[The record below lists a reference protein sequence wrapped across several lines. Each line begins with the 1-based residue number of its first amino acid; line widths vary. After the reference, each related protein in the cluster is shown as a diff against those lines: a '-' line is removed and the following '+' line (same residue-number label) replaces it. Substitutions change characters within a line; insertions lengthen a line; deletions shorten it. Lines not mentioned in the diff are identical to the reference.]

1 LFRSAAK
8 LYLQEVSESGK
19 AMARGPRDRAI
30 EGEAK
35 AEIVDRLY
43 EVALDPIRLEDLLD
57 VWEGRV
63 APLRAGAAPGAIE
76 DPDIEAHVGRASVF
90 LDRFEATRED
100 GGYRSV
106 LDEIPRR
113 AAFVSDGLAILAFNG
128 VAAQALGLAE
138 GDRLDDLPFEEGDIA
153 TLGTEIRQIAAGRGG
168 QVATL
173 RIRHARGGSPVIV
186 RVSRVE
192 SAHKKP
198 LALVVSTELAW
209 PEGFDETVQD
219 AFGLTPA
226 EAEIVQGICLGLA
239 VRDIAQ
245 RRRRSAETVRTQ
257 LRSILAKTETHS
269 QSELVRVVLG
279 LMDVTMM
286 PLGRSEGRARG
297 ARPEEVSTHSLRLA
311 DGRRLDWI
319 EFGDPEGVPLLYMHL
334 DYGLIRWPRRAER
347 EAARRRL
354 RVVVPIRAGYGS
366 SSPIPRGADHVTT
379 VALDYAAVLDH
390 LGLAR
395 APVIALGADLRFALK
410 LSLLRA
416 DLVTGVLGCAAQLPL
431 STPAQYERMDKW
443 QRFILANARYAPK
456 VLPFLVK
463 AGFSLARRLG
473 KDRFFVQ
480 VNGGSPADMATFAE
494 PEVREAVLRGSDVT
508 LSDKVSAH
516 DAFAQECLSSERDW
530 SGLIHAARVPVRLL
544 QGDQDPQ
551 TPVQTVRELMD
562 VFPSLD
568 VEFLPNTGQLLFFR
582 EWRRALD
589 EVEAFLPE
597 RVR

>member
-1 LFRSAAK
+1 
-8 LYLQEVSESGK
+8 
-19 AMARGPRDRAI
+19 MARGRRGTGI
-30 EGEAK
+30 EGEAR

-43 EVALDPIRLEDLLD
+43 AVALDPIRLEELLD
-57 VWEGRV
+57 VWEGRI
-63 APLRAGAAPGAIE
+63 APLRADAAPGAIE
-76 DPDIEAHVGRASVF
+76 DPDLEAHVGRASVF

-106 LDEIPRR
+106 LEEIPRR
-113 AAFVSDGLAILAFNG
+113 AAFVSDGLAIVAFNG
-128 VAAQALGLAE
+128 VAARALGLAE
-138 GDRLDDLPFEEGDIA
+138 GDRLDDLPFEEADIA
-153 TLGTEIRQIAAGRGG
+153 TLGREIRQIAAGRGG

-209 PEGFDETVQD
+209 PEGFDETVQE

-226 EAEIVQGICLGLA
+226 EADIVQGICLGLA
-239 VRDIAQ
+239 VRDIAR

-279 LMDVTMM
+279 LMDVAMT
-286 PLGRSEGRARG
+286 PLGRSGSAAGPVRAAAVKPRTLTLG
-297 ARPEEVSTHSLRLA
+297 

-319 EFGDPEGVPLLYMHL
+319 EFGDPAGAPVLYMHL
-334 DYGLIRWPRRAER
+334 DYGLIRWPRPAEH
-347 EAARRRL
+347 EAARRGL
-354 RVVVPIRAGYGS
+354 RVIVPIRAGYGAT
-366 SSPIPRGADHVTT
+366 SPVPKGADHVTT

-390 LGLAR
+390 LGVMRVA
-395 APVIALGADLRFALK
+395 VIALGADLRFALK

-416 DLVTGVLGCAAQLPL
+416 GLVTGILGCAAQLPL

-473 KDRFFVQ
+473 KERFFAQ
-480 VNGGSPADMATFAE
+480 VNGGSPADMETFAD
-494 PEVREAVLRGSDVT
+494 PDVREAVLVGSDVT
-508 LSDKVSAH
+508 LSERVSAH
-516 DAFAQECLSSERDW
+516 EAFALECLSSERDW
-530 SGLIHAARVPVRLL
+530 SDLIHAARVPLRLL

-551 TPVQTVRELMD
+551 TPVQTVRELME

-568 VEFLPNTGQLLFFR
+568 VEFLPQTGQLLFFR
-582 EWRRALD
+582 AWRRALD